1 VGSRRFTTS
10 VEAGFSRSGAS
21 PRAHHRRTSK
31 CDPANVPGD
40 DFVVGLE
47 HRAEAE
53 RFLSELKE
61 RFLKFGLEL
70 HSEKTRLIEFGRF
83 AAQEREKRGKG
94 RPETFDFLG
103 FTHLCGKTRGGRFT
117 VIRQTMTKR
126 LKAKLKAVST
136 VLRRR
141 LHDPVPALGAYLRAV
156 MSGHMQYYAVPFN
169 IRAIQRFRYGLVRL
183 WRQTLSRRSQRAHVT
198 WERIA
203 ALEKRWIPPARICH
217 MYPEQRVHV
226 MTRGRSRMR

>member
-1 VGSRRFTTS
+1 MSRFTVGSRRFTTS

-70 HSEKTRLIEFGRF
+70 HSEKTRLIEFGRL
-83 AAQEREKRGKG
+83 AAQEREKRGEG

-103 FTHLCGKTRGGRFT
+103 FTHLCGKTRGGRST
-117 VIRQTMTKR
+117 VIRQTMDG
-126 LKAKLKAVST
+126 LWPN
-136 VLRRR
+136 
-141 LHDPVPALGAYLRAV
+141 DD
-156 MSGHMQYYAVPFN
+156 
-169 IRAIQRFRYGLVRL
+169 RY
-183 WRQTLSRRSQRAHVT
+183 
-198 WERIA
+198 
-203 ALEKRWIPPARICH
+203 
-217 MYPEQRVHV
+217 
-226 MTRGRSRMR
+226 